1 MSNVNIKNI
10 ILPHGLALAPL
21 AGVSDRA
28 FRRVCR
34 ACGAELTVSEMVSA
48 KALCYE
54 QRIKKT
60 GEEHFKTASLATV
73 LKEDMP
79 MALQL
84 FGGEPEFMAEAVAMI
99 VSGCYKGCKSTSLP
113 AAIDINMGC
122 PVHKIV
128 SNGEGSALMKDPD
141 LAGRIV
147 EAAVGA
153 AAGLPVTVKLRAGWD
168 KDSINAV
175 EVAKTVESAG
185 AAAVCVHGRTRNQ
198 MYSGSSDNGI
208 IGLVK
213 DALKIPVIGNGDV
226 TDGASALKMINETAC
241 DGIMIGRGAI
251 GNPFIFA
258 EIIAALSGGE
268 YREPTVEEKINVA
281 LLQLSVAAKE
291 KGEGVAVRE
300 ARKQIALYLRS
311 FRGAAAIR
319 AQINRAES
327 ISEVEAALRSA
338 ESGELI

>member
-1 MSNVNIKNI
+1 MRIGNIHI
-10 ILPHGLALAPL
+10 PHGLFVAPM
-21 AGVSDRA
+21 AGISDRS
-28 FRRVCR
+28 FRRLCMEM
-34 ACGAELTVSEMVSA
+34 GAEYSVSEMVCA

-73 LKEDMP
+73 LAEDMP

-99 VSGCYKGCKSTSLP
+99 VDGSYKGCKSTSLP

-128 SNGEGSALMKDPD
+128 SNGEGSALMKTPG

-147 EAAVGA
+147 EAAVKEA
-153 AAGLPVTVKLRAGWD
+153 KGLPVTVKIRAGWD

-175 EVAKTVESAG
+175 EMAKILESAG
-185 AAAVCVHGRTRNQ
+185 AAAVCVHGRTRSQ
-198 MYSGSSDNGI
+198 LYSGRSDNGI

-213 DALKIPVIGNGDV
+213 DALKIPVIGNGDI
-226 TDGASALKMINETAC
+226 TDGASALKMIKETGC

-251 GNPFIFA
+251 GNPFIFSELRA
-258 EIIAALSGGE
+258 AMDGEEFTAPTVDEIIDTAL
-268 YREPTVEEKINVA
+268 R
-281 LLQLSVAAKE
+281 QLRGMIEE
-291 KGEGVAVRE
+291 KGEKVGIAESRKHLCHYLKGFSGASE
-300 ARKQIALYLRS
+300 ARGRVNLAMTYDEVEEILRS
-311 FRGAAAIR
+311 YASR
-319 AQINRAES
+319 
-327 ISEVEAALRSA
+327 
-338 ESGELI
+338 

>member
-1 MSNVNIKNI
+1 MQIGNIN
-10 ILPHGLALAPL
+10 LSHGLFAAPM
-21 AGVSDRA
+21 AGISDRS
-28 FRRVCR
+28 FRLLCME
-34 ACGAELTVSEMVSA
+34 AGAEYSVSEMVCA

-73 LKEDMP
+73 LAEDMP

-84 FGGEPEFMAEAVAMI
+84 FGGEPEFMAEAVTMI
-99 VSGCYKGCKSTSLP
+99 VNGSYKGCKSTSLP

-128 SNGEGSALMKDPD
+128 SNGEGSALMKNPD

-153 AAGLPVTVKLRAGWD
+153 AAGLPVTVKIRAGWD

-185 AAAVCVHGRTRNQ
+185 ASAVCVHGRTRNQ
-198 MYSGSSDNGI
+198 MYSGRSDNTI

-226 TDGASALKMINETAC
+226 IDGESALKMIKETAC

-258 EIIAALSGGE
+258 EVRAALEG
-268 YREPTVEEKINVA
+268 REFTPPTVDTVIDTA
-281 LLQLSVAAKE
+281 LRQLRMMIEE
-291 KGEGVAVRE
+291 KGEKVAISESRKHLCHYLKGFSGASE
-300 ARKQIALYLRS
+300 ARGRVNFAMTYGEVEEILRS
-311 FRGAAAIR
+311 YA
-319 AQINRAES
+319 S
-327 ISEVEAALRSA
+327 K
-338 ESGELI
+338 

>member
-1 MSNVNIKNI
+1 MKIGNIN
-10 ILPHGLALAPL
+10 LSHGLFVAPM
-21 AGVSDRA
+21 AGISDRS
-28 FRRVCR
+28 FRRLCME
-34 ACGAELTVSEMVSA
+34 AGAEYSVSEMVCA

-198 MYSGSSDNGI
+198 MYSGSSYNGI

-258 EIIAALSGGE
+258 EIRAALEG
-268 YREPTVEEKINVA
+268 REFIPPTVDTVIDTA
-281 LLQLSVAAKE
+281 LRQLRMMIEE
-291 KGEGVAVRE
+291 KGEKVAIAESRKHLCHYLKGFSGASE
-300 ARKQIALYLRS
+300 ARGRVNFAMTYGEVEEILRS
-311 FRGAAAIR
+311 YA
-319 AQINRAES
+319 S
-327 ISEVEAALRSA
+327 K
-338 ESGELI
+338 

>member
-1 MSNVNIKNI
+1 MQIGNIN
-10 ILPHGLALAPL
+10 LSHGLFVAPM
-21 AGVSDRA
+21 AGISDRS
-28 FRRVCR
+28 FRRLCME
-34 ACGAELTVSEMVSA
+34 AGAEYSVSEMVCA

-99 VSGCYKGCKSTSLP
+99 VDGSYKGCKSTSLP

-213 DALKIPVIGNGDV
+213 DALKISVIGNGDV

-251 GNPFIFA
+251 GNPFVFA
-258 EIIAALSGGE
+258 EIRAALEG
-268 YREPTVEEKINVA
+268 REFDPPSVDTVIDTA
-281 LLQLSVAAKE
+281 LLQLRMMIEE
-291 KGEGVAVRE
+291 KGEKVAIAESRKHLCHYLKGFSGASE
-300 ARKQIALYLRS
+300 ARGRVNFAMTYGEVEEILRS
-311 FRGAAAIR
+311 YA
-319 AQINRAES
+319 S
-327 ISEVEAALRSA
+327 K
-338 ESGELI
+338 